1 LSYKFIASPNAG
13 TGQTLPAITVGS
25 ITGIEKKGHEYM
37 WVRYEAESDTASKT
51 LLKVPKYVYVN
62 KVYREASF
70 SGLGIGVS

>member
-1 LSYKFIASPNAG
+1 
-13 TGQTLPAITVGS
+13 VGS